1 MKNKPELQTL
11 IFAGLFLTS
20 VFAHGAKLPL
30 YDQLHGLQG
39 ITRIVD
45 AMLLLH
51 PTNHDVHKHFE
62 HTNMSRFRDK
72 LIEYLCEIS
81 DGPCDYSGDTMLLVH
96 GGMNV
101 SESDFNGLVDLLI
114 KALDQ
119 NEVSLAVRNQLL
131 ARLAKLRPDIIYQ

>member
-1 MKNKPELQTL
+1 MKHIAAIKTLLILMTLFVGASSHAAKP
-11 IFAGLFLTS
+11 
-20 VFAHGAKLPL
+20 PL
-30 YDQLHGLQG
+30 YDQLKGLQG

-96 GGMNV
+96 GGMNI
-101 SESDFNGLVDLLI
+101 SESDFNGLVELLI

-119 NEVSLAVRNQLL
+119 NNVSLAVRNQLL
-131 ARLAKLRPDIIYQ
+131 ARLARLRPDIIYQ